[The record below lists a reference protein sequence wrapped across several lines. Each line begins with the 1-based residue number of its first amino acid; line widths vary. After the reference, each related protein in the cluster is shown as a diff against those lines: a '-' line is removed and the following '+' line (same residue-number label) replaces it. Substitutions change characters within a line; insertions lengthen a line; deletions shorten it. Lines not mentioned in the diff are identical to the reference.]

1 MDYLSDGN
9 KIICLINMTVMIDGE
24 TISINDVVLVAR
36 NFEKVG
42 FSRNSREKVI
52 KCRQFVESLVAGEQV
67 VYGVT
72 TGFGA
77 FDNVCISK
85 EKSEKLQENLI
96 LSHSTAVGPPLPQEV
111 VRAAMLLRA
120 NSLAKGYSGVRI
132 EIIETLIHMLNQ
144 RVHPMIP
151 GKGSLGASGDLA
163 NLAHMVL
170 VMLGKGEA
178 FYHGERMSGDLAMER
193 AGIITVR
200 LSSKEGLALINGTQ
214 VMTSIAALLVHDA
227 RILVKSSEI
236 TASMS
241 LEALKGTARAYDE
254 KVGRVRPHTGQITC
268 ADNLRR
274 LTADSEIM
282 ESHRYDKKVQ
292 DAYSLR
298 CIPQIVGAARD
309 ALSFVKEKVEIEI
322 NSATD
327 NPLLFPDEGEV
338 ISSGNFHGQV
348 MAISLDLLA
357 IALSEVASVSE
368 RRIERL
374 VNPQLSGLPAFL
386 TEKEGLDSG
395 FMVAQ
400 YTAAA
405 LVSENKV
412 LSHPASVDSIPTS
425 ANKEDHVSMGMT
437 AALKAR
443 QVFENASYVVAIEL
457 LCSAQGLDFRKPL
470 KAGAGAA
477 AAYELVRSRIE
488 HLTDDRIL
496 HYDIN
501 EARDMVLSGEV
512 LDAVEKV
519 IGELL

>member
-1 MDYLSDGN
+1 
-9 KIICLINMTVMIDGE
+9 
-24 TISINDVVLVAR
+24 
-36 NFEKVG
+36 
-42 FSRNSREKVI
+42 
-52 KCRQFVESLVAGEQV
+52 
-67 VYGVT
+67 
-72 TGFGA
+72 
-77 FDNVCISK
+77 
-85 EKSEKLQENLI
+85 
-96 LSHSTAVGPPLPQEV
+96 
-111 VRAAMLLRA
+111 
-120 NSLAKGYSGVRI
+120 
-132 EIIETLIHMLNQ
+132 MLN
-144 RVHPMIP
+144 RGVHPVIP
-151 GKGSLGASGDLA
+151 EKGSLGASGDLA

-178 FYHGERMSGDLAMER
+178 FYHGERVSGAEAMER
-193 AGIITVR
+193 AGIIKIV

-214 VMTSIAALLVHDA
+214 VITAIAALLVYDSQL
-227 RILVKSSEI
+227 LVKTSEI

-241 LEALKGTARAYDE
+241 LEALKGTGRAYDE
-254 KVGRVRPHTGQITC
+254 KVGRIRPHQGQITC
-268 ADNLRR
+268 AANLRR

-298 CIPQIVGAARD
+298 CIPQID
-309 ALSFVKEKVEIEI
+309 
-322 NSATD
+322 
-327 NPLLFPDEGEV
+327 EV

-348 MAISLDLLA
+348 IAISLDLLG
-357 IALSEVASVSE
+357 IALSEVASVCE

-425 ANKEDHVSMGMT
+425 ANKEDHVSMGMA

-443 QVFENASYVVAIEL
+443 NIFENASYVVAIEL
-457 LCSAQGLDFRKPL
+457 LCASQGLDFRKPL
-470 KAGAGAA
+470 RAGAGAE

-488 HLTDDRIL
+488 HLNDDRIL
-496 HYDIN
+496 HNDVN
-501 EARDMVLSGEV
+501 TSRDMVLTGEV
-512 LDAVEKV
+512 ISDVEKV
-519 IGELL
+519 VGELDGF

>member
-1 MDYLSDGN
+1 MFDEVLMPV
-9 KIICLINMTVMIDGE
+9 IIDGE
-24 TISINDVVLVAR
+24 TLSINDIVSVAR
-36 NFEKVG
+36 NLEKVKLSPDAG
-42 FSRNSREKVI
+42 KKVM
-52 KCRQFVESLVAGEQV
+52 KCREFVESLVASEKV

-77 FDNVCISK
+77 FDSIFISK
-85 EKSEKLQENLI
+85 EQSEKLQENLI
-96 LSHSTAVGPPLPQEV
+96 LSHSAGVGSPLPEDI

-120 NSLAKGYSGVRI
+120 NSLSKGYSGVRV
-132 EIIETLIHMLNQ
+132 EIIETLIHMLN
-144 RVHPMIP
+144 RGVHPVIP
-151 GKGSLGASGDLA
+151 EKGSLGASGDLA

-178 FYHGERMSGDLAMER
+178 FYKGDRMSGKDAMER
-193 AGIITVR
+193 AGISTIK

-214 VMTSIAALLVHDA
+214 VITAIAALLVYDSE
-227 RILVKSSEI
+227 ILVKTSEI
-236 TASMS
+236 TAAMS

-254 KVGRVRPHTGQITC
+254 KVSTVRPHRGQITC

-274 LTADSEIM
+274 LTAESEIM

-298 CIPQIVGAARD
+298 CIPQIIGATRD

-322 NSATD
+322 NAATD
-327 NPLLFPDEGEV
+327 NPLLFPDEDEV
-338 ISSGNFHGQV
+338 ISCGNFHGQII
-348 MAISLDLLA
+348 AISLDFLG
-357 IALSEVASVSE
+357 IALSEIASVSE

-374 VNPQLSGLPAFL
+374 VNPYLSELPAFL

-412 LSHPASVDSIPTS
+412 FAHPASVDSIPTS

-437 AALKAR
+437 AALKAGKI
-443 QVFENASYVVAIEL
+443 FENASYVVAVEL

-470 KAGAGAA
+470 RAGAGAE
-477 AAYELVRSRIE
+477 AAYKLVRSRIS
-488 HLTDDRIL
+488 HLKDDRIL
-496 HYDIN
+496 HHDIN
-501 EARDMVLSGEV
+501 KAREMVLKGEV
-512 LDAVEKV
+512 LSAVEDAV
-519 IGELL
+519 GELSGF

>member
-1 MDYLSDGN
+1 MPV
-9 KIICLINMTVMIDGE
+9 IIDGE
-24 TISINDVVLVAR
+24 TLSINDIVSVAR
-36 NFEKVG
+36 NFEKVELSPDAG
-42 FSRNSREKVI
+42 KKVM
-52 KCRQFVESLVAGEQV
+52 KCRKFVESLMTSEKV

-77 FDNVCISK
+77 FDSIFISK
-85 EKSEKLQENLI
+85 EQSEKLQENLI
-96 LSHSTAVGPPLPQEV
+96 LSHSAGVGNPLSEDI

-120 NSLAKGYSGVRI
+120 NSLSKGYSGVRL
-132 EIIETLIHMLNQ
+132 EIIETLIHMLN
-144 RVHPMIP
+144 RGVHPVIP
-151 GKGSLGASGDLA
+151 EKGSLGASGDLA

-178 FYHGERMSGDLAMER
+178 FYKGSRMSGKDVMEQ
-193 AGIITVR
+193 AGIPA
-200 LSSKEGLALINGTQ
+200 LKLLSKEGLALINGTQ
-214 VMTSIAALLVHDA
+214 VITAIAALLVYDSE
-227 RILVKSSEI
+227 ILVKTSEI

-254 KVGRVRPHTGQITC
+254 KVSMVRPHRGQITC

-274 LTADSEIM
+274 LTAKSEIM

-298 CIPQIVGAARD
+298 CIPQIIGATRD
-309 ALSFVKEKVEIEI
+309 ALSFVKEKVKIEI

-327 NPLLFPDEGEV
+327 NPLLFPDEDEV
-338 ISSGNFHGQV
+338 ISCGNFHGQII
-348 MAISLDLLA
+348 AISLDFLGIA
-357 IALSEVASVSE
+357 ISEMASVSE

-374 VNPQLSGLPAFL
+374 VNPYLSELPAFL

-412 LSHPASVDSIPTS
+412 FAHPASVDSIPTS
-425 ANKEDHVSMGMT
+425 ANKEDHVSMGMA
-437 AALKAR
+437 AALKAMKI
-443 QVFENASYVVAIEL
+443 FENASYVVAIEL

-470 KAGAGAA
+470 RAGTGAE
-477 AAYELVRSRIE
+477 AAYSLVRSWIS
-488 HLTDDRIL
+488 HLKDDRIL
-496 HYDIN
+496 HHDIN
-501 EARDMVLSGEV
+501 KARKMVLKGEV
-512 LDAVEKV
+512 LSAVEDAV
-519 IGELL
+519 GELRGF

>member
-1 MDYLSDGN
+1 MT
-9 KIICLINMTVMIDGE
+9 LIIDGE
-24 TISINDVVLVAR
+24 TLSINDVFSVAR
-36 NFEKVG
+36 NFEKVEL
-42 FSRNSREKVI
+42 SPDARNKVM
-52 KCRQFVESLVAGEQV
+52 KCRKFVESLVAAEKI

-77 FDNVCISK
+77 FDSVFISK
-85 EKSEKLQENLI
+85 EESAKLQENLI
-96 LSHSTAVGPPLPQEV
+96 LSHSAGVGDPLPEDI

-120 NSLAKGYSGVRI
+120 NSLSKGYSGVRV
-132 EIIETLIHMLNQ
+132 EIIETLIHMLNLG
-144 RVHPMIP
+144 VHPVIP
-151 GKGSLGASGDLA
+151 EKGSLGASGDLA

-178 FYHGERMSGDLAMER
+178 FYKGNRINGKEAMDM
-193 AGIITVR
+193 AGIPTAE

-214 VMTSIAALLVHDA
+214 IITAIAALLVHDSQ
-227 RILVKSSEI
+227 ILVKTSEI
-236 TASMS
+236 IASMS

-254 KVGRVRPHTGQITC
+254 KISKVRPHEGQITC

-274 LTADSEIM
+274 LTAQSEIM

-298 CIPQIVGAARD
+298 CIPQIIGATRD
-309 ALSFVKEKVEIEI
+309 ALSFVKKNVEIEL

-327 NPLLFPDEGEV
+327 NPLLFPDEDEV
-338 ISSGNFHGQV
+338 ISCGNFHGQII
-348 MAISLDLLA
+348 AISLDLLG
-357 IALSEVASVSE
+357 IALSEIASVSE

-374 VNPQLSGLPAFL
+374 VNPYLSELPAFL

-412 LSHPASVDSIPTS
+412 FAHPASVDSIPTS

-443 QVFENASYVVAIEL
+443 KIFENASYVVAIEF

-470 KAGAGAA
+470 KPGMGTE
-477 AAYELVRSRIE
+477 AAYKLIRSKIS
-488 HLTDDRIL
+488 HLRDDRIL
-496 HYDIN
+496 HPDIN
-501 EARDMVLSGEV
+501 KARDMVIRGDVLS
-512 LDAVEKV
+512 AVENAVGKL
-519 IGELL
+519 GGF

>member
-1 MDYLSDGN
+1 
-9 KIICLINMTVMIDGE
+9 MTVIIDGE
-24 TISINDVVLVAR
+24 TLSLKDIVSVAR
-36 NFEKVG
+36 RSEKVG
-42 FSRNSREKVI
+42 LSQDARQKVTR
-52 KCRQFVESLVAGEQV
+52 CRRFVEELVAGEKV

-77 FDNVCISK
+77 FDSVFISK
-85 EKSEKLQENLI
+85 EQSDQLQENLI
-96 LSHSTAVGPPLPQEV
+96 LSHSAAVGEPLPEEI
-111 VRAAMLLRA
+111 VRAVMLLRA
-120 NSLAKGYSGVRI
+120 NSLAKGYSGVRV
-132 EIIETLIHMLNQ
+132 EIIETLIHMLNHG
-144 RVHPMIP
+144 VHPVIP
-151 GKGSLGASGDLA
+151 EKGSLGASGDLA

-178 FYHGERMSGDLAMER
+178 FFHGERMRGNDAMER
-193 AGIITVR
+193 AGIMTIR

-214 VMTSIAALLVHDA
+214 VITAMAALLVHDSQ
-227 RILVKSSEI
+227 ILIKTSEI

-254 KVGRVRPHTGQITC
+254 KVGMIRPHRGQVVS
-268 ADNLRR
+268 AHNLRR
-274 LTADSEIM
+274 LTSESEIM

-309 ALSFVKEKVEIEI
+309 ALWFVKERIEIEI

-327 NPLLFPDEGEV
+327 NPLLFPEEDEV
-338 ISSGNFHGQV
+338 ISSGNFHGQPI
-348 MAISLDLLA
+348 AISLDFLG
-357 IALSEVASVSE
+357 IALSEVASVCE

-374 VNPQLSGLPAFL
+374 VNPHLSGLPAFL

-425 ANKEDHVSMGMT
+425 ANKEDHVSMGMA

-443 QVFENASYVVAIEL
+443 RIFENASYVVAIEL
-457 LCSAQGLDFRKPL
+457 LCAAQGLDFRMPL
-470 KAGAGAA
+470 RSGAGAE
-477 AAYELVRSRIE
+477 AAYELVRSQIS
-488 HLTDDRIL
+488 HLKDDRIL
-496 HYDIN
+496 HDDIN
-501 EARDMVLSGEV
+501 RARDTVISGEV
-512 LDAVEKV
+512 LLAVERVVGKL
-519 IGELL
+519 E

>member
-1 MDYLSDGN
+1 MT
-9 KIICLINMTVMIDGE
+9 LIIDGE
-24 TISINDVVLVAR
+24 TLSINHIVSVAR
-36 NFEKVG
+36 DFEIVG
-42 FSRNSREKVI
+42 LSEHSKEKVI
-52 KCRQFVESLVAGEQV
+52 KCREFVESLVAGEKV

-77 FDNVCISK
+77 FDNVFISK
-85 EKSEKLQENLI
+85 EQSDKLQENLI
-96 LSHSTAVGPPLPQEV
+96 LSHSAAVGPPLPEEV
-111 VRAAMLLRA
+111 VRATMLLRA
-120 NSLAKGYSGVRI
+120 NSLSKGHSGVRVV
-132 EIIETLIHMLNQ
+132 IIETLIHMLNKG
-144 RVHPMIP
+144 VHPVIP
-151 GKGSLGASGDLA
+151 EKGSLGASGDLA

-178 FYHGERMSGDLAMER
+178 FFQGERMSGTQAMER
-193 AGIITVR
+193 AGIITIK

-214 VMTSIAALLVHDA
+214 VMTAIAALLVHDFQ
-227 RILVKSSEI
+227 ILIKTSEV

-254 KVGRVRPHTGQITC
+254 KVGRIRPHNGQITC
-268 ADNLRR
+268 ACNLRR

-282 ESHRYDKKVQ
+282 ESHKYDKKVQ

-298 CIPQIVGAARD
+298 CIPQIVGAGRD

-322 NSATD
+322 NSVTD
-327 NPLLFPDEGEV
+327 NPLLFPDEDEV

-348 MAISLDLLA
+348 MAISLDFLG
-357 IALSEVASVSE
+357 IALSEVASVCE

-425 ANKEDHVSMGMT
+425 ANKEDHVSMGMA

-443 QVFENASYVVAIEL
+443 RIFENALYVVAIEL
-457 LCSAQGLDFRKPL
+457 LCAAQGLDFRKPL
-470 KAGAGAA
+470 KAGVGAE

-488 HLTDDRIL
+488 HLKEDRIL

-501 EARDMVLSGEV
+501 EARDMVFSGEV
-512 LDAVEKV
+512 LEAIEKV
-519 IGELL
+519 MGELE

>member
-1 MDYLSDGN
+1 MPV
-9 KIICLINMTVMIDGE
+9 IIDGE
-24 TISINDVVLVAR
+24 TLSINDIVSVAR
-36 NFEKVG
+36 NFEKVELSHDAG
-42 FSRNSREKVI
+42 KKVM
-52 KCRQFVESLVAGEQV
+52 KCRDFVESLVASEKV

-77 FDNVCISK
+77 FDSVFISK
-85 EKSEKLQENLI
+85 EQSEKLQENLI
-96 LSHSTAVGPPLPQEV
+96 LSHSAGVGDPFPEDI
-111 VRAAMLLRA
+111 VRAVMLLRA
-120 NSLAKGYSGVRI
+120 NSLSKGYSGVRVD
-132 EIIETLIHMLNQ
+132 IIETLIDMINCG
-144 RVHPMIP
+144 VHPVIP
-151 GKGSLGASGDLA
+151 EKGSLGASGDLA

-178 FYHGERMSGDLAMER
+178 FYKGERMSGKDAMER
-193 AGIITVR
+193 AGIPVIK

-214 VMTSIAALLVHDA
+214 VITAIAALLVHDSQV
-227 RILVKSSEI
+227 LVKTSEI

-241 LEALKGTARAYDE
+241 LEALKGTARAFDE
-254 KVGRVRPHTGQITC
+254 KVSMVRPHKGQITC

-282 ESHRYDKKVQ
+282 ESHRYDNKVQ

-298 CIPQIVGAARD
+298 CIPQIIGATRD

-327 NPLLFPDEGEV
+327 NPLLFPDKGEV
-338 ISSGNFHGQV
+338 ISCGNFHGQII
-348 MAISLDLLA
+348 AISHDLLG
-357 IALSEVASVSE
+357 IALSEIASVSE

-374 VNPQLSGLPAFL
+374 VNPYLSELPAFL

-412 LSHPASVDSIPTS
+412 FAHPASVDSIPTS
-425 ANKEDHVSMGMT
+425 ANKEDHVSMGMA

-443 QVFENASYVVAIEL
+443 KIFENASYVIAIEL

-470 KAGAGAA
+470 KAGTGVE
-477 AAYELVRSRIE
+477 AAYKLVRSKIS
-488 HLTDDRIL
+488 HLKDDRIL
-496 HYDIN
+496 HPDIN
-501 EARDMVLSGEV
+501 EARDMVIRGEV
-512 LDAVEKV
+512 LSAAEKAV
-519 IGELL
+519 GELAGL

>member
-1 MDYLSDGN
+1 MP
-9 KIICLINMTVMIDGE
+9 VVIDGE
-24 TISINDVVLVAR
+24 TLSINDVVSVAR
-36 NFEKVG
+36 NFEKVEL
-42 FSRNSREKVI
+42 SADAKQKVV
-52 KCRQFVESLVAGEQV
+52 KCRKFVESLVASEKV

-77 FDNVCISK
+77 LDNIFISK
-85 EKSEKLQENLI
+85 EQSERLQENLI
-96 LSHSTAVGPPLPQEV
+96 LSHSTGVGDALPEDV
-111 VRAAMLLRA
+111 VRAVMLLRA
-120 NSLAKGYSGVRI
+120 NSLSKGYSGVRA
-132 EIIETLIHMLNQ
+132 EIIETLIHMLNSSIY
-144 RVHPMIP
+144 PIIP
-151 GKGSLGASGDLA
+151 EKGSLGASGDLA

-170 VMLGKGEA
+170 IMLGKGEA
-178 FYHGERMSGDLAMER
+178 FYKGERMSGKDAMAR
-193 AGIITVR
+193 AGIPLIK

-214 VMTSIAALLVHDA
+214 VITAIAALLIHDSD
-227 RILVKSSEI
+227 ILIKTSEI

-241 LEALKGTARAYDE
+241 LEALKGTARAFDE
-254 KVGRVRPHTGQITC
+254 KVGRVRPHKGQMTC
-268 ADNLRR
+268 AGNLRR
-274 LTADSEIM
+274 LTAQSEIM

-298 CIPQIVGAARD
+298 CIPQIICATRD

-327 NPLLFPDEGEV
+327 NPLLFPDEDEV
-338 ISSGNFHGQV
+338 ISCGNFHGQIIAV
-348 MAISLDLLA
+348 SLDLMG
-357 IALSEVASVSE
+357 IALSEIASVSE

-374 VNPQLSGLPAFL
+374 VNPYLSELPAFL

-412 LSHPASVDSIPTS
+412 LAHPASVDSIPTS

-443 QVFENASYVVAIEL
+443 KIFENVSYVVAIEL

-470 KAGAGAA
+470 RAGAGAEA
-477 AAYELVRSRIE
+477 AFKLVRSKIP
-488 HLTDDRIL
+488 HLEDDRIM
-496 HYDIN
+496 HHDIN
-501 EARDMVLSGEV
+501 KARDMVLNREV
-512 LDAVEKV
+512 LSTVENA
-519 IGELL
+519 IGELSGI

>member
-1 MDYLSDGN
+1 
-9 KIICLINMTVMIDGE
+9 MTVIIDGE
-24 TISINDVVLVAR
+24 TLSINHIVSVAR
-36 NFEKVG
+36 DFEKVG
-42 FSRNSREKVI
+42 FSENSKKKVI
-52 KCRQFVESLVAGEQV
+52 KCREFVESLVAGEKV

-77 FDNVCISK
+77 FDNVFISK
-85 EKSEKLQENLI
+85 EKSDKLQENLI
-96 LSHSTAVGPPLPQEV
+96 LSHSAAVGPPLPEDV
-111 VRAAMLLRA
+111 VRATMLLRA
-120 NSLAKGYSGVRI
+120 NSLSKGHSGVRVV
-132 EIIETLIHMLNQ
+132 IIETLIHMLNKG
-144 RVHPMIP
+144 VHPVIP
-151 GKGSLGASGDLA
+151 EKGSLGASGDLA

-178 FYHGERMSGDLAMER
+178 FYQGERMSGTQAMER
-193 AGIITVR
+193 AGIITIK

-214 VMTSIAALLVHDA
+214 VMTAIAALLVHDFQ
-227 RILVKSSEI
+227 ILIKTSEI

-241 LEALKGTARAYDE
+241 LEALKGTARAYDG
-254 KVGRVRPHTGQITC
+254 KVGLIRPHNGQITC
-268 ADNLRR
+268 ACNLRR

-282 ESHRYDKKVQ
+282 ESHKYDKKVQ

-298 CIPQIVGAARD
+298 CIPQIVGAGRD

-322 NSATD
+322 NSVTD
-327 NPLLFPDEGEV
+327 NPLLFPDEDEV

-348 MAISLDLLA
+348 MAISLDFLGIA
-357 IALSEVASVSE
+357 ISEVASVCE

-425 ANKEDHVSMGMT
+425 ANKEDHVSMGMA

-443 QVFENASYVVAIEL
+443 RIFENALYVVAIEL
-457 LCSAQGLDFRKPL
+457 LCAAQGLDFRKPL
-470 KAGAGAA
+470 KAGVGAE

-488 HLTDDRIL
+488 HLKEDRIL

-501 EARDMVLSGEV
+501 EARDMVFSGEV
-512 LDAVEKV
+512 LEAIEKV
-519 IGELL
+519 MGELE

>member
-1 MDYLSDGN
+1 MT
-9 KIICLINMTVMIDGE
+9 LIIDGE
-24 TISINDVVLVAR
+24 TLSINHIVSVAR
-36 NFEKVG
+36 DFEKVG
-42 FSRNSREKVI
+42 LSENSKEKVI
-52 KCRQFVESLVAGEQV
+52 KCREFVESLVAGEKV

-77 FDNVCISK
+77 FDNVFISK
-85 EKSEKLQENLI
+85 EQSDKLQENLI
-96 LSHSTAVGPPLPQEV
+96 LSHSAAVGPPLPEEV
-111 VRAAMLLRA
+111 VRATMLLRA
-120 NSLAKGYSGVRI
+120 NSLSKGHSGVRVVV
-132 EIIETLIHMLNQ
+132 IETLIHMLNKG
-144 RVHPMIP
+144 VHPVIP
-151 GKGSLGASGDLA
+151 EKGSLGASGDLA

-178 FYHGERMSGDLAMER
+178 FYHGERMSGSKAMEM
-193 AGIITVR
+193 AGIITIK

-214 VMTSIAALLVHDA
+214 VMTAIAALLVHDSQ
-227 RILVKSSEI
+227 ILIKTSEVS
-236 TASMS
+236 ASMS
-241 LEALKGTARAYDE
+241 LEALKGTARAYDK
-254 KVGRVRPHTGQITC
+254 KVGLIRPHNGQITC
-268 ADNLRR
+268 ARNLRR

-298 CIPQIVGAARD
+298 CIPQIVGAGRD

-322 NSATD
+322 NSVTD
-327 NPLLFPDEGEV
+327 NPLLFPDEDEV

-348 MAISLDLLA
+348 MAISLDFLG
-357 IALSEVASVSE
+357 IALSEVASVCE

-374 VNPQLSGLPAFL
+374 VNPHLSSLPAFL

-425 ANKEDHVSMGMT
+425 ANKEDHVSMGMA

-443 QVFENASYVVAIEL
+443 RIFDNALYVVAIEL
-457 LCSAQGLDFRKPL
+457 LCAAQGLDFRKPL
-470 KAGAGAA
+470 KAGVGAE
-477 AAYELVRSRIE
+477 AAYEMVRSRIE
-488 HLTDDRIL
+488 HLEEDRIL

-501 EARDMVLSGEV
+501 EARDMVFSGEV
-512 LDAVEKV
+512 LEATEKV
-519 IGELL
+519 TGELE

>member
-1 MDYLSDGN
+1 
-9 KIICLINMTVMIDGE
+9 MTAIIDGE
-24 TISINDVVLVAR
+24 TLSINDVVSVAR
-36 NFEKVG
+36 NFEKVEL
-42 FSRNSREKVI
+42 SPDARKKVM
-52 KCRQFVESLVAGEQV
+52 KCREFVESLVASEKV

-77 FDNVCISK
+77 FDSVFISK
-85 EKSEKLQENLI
+85 EQSEKLQENLI
-96 LSHSTAVGPPLPQEV
+96 LSHSAAVGDPLSEDI
-111 VRAAMLLRA
+111 VRATMLLRA
-120 NSLAKGYSGVRI
+120 NSLSKAYSGVRV
-132 EIIETLIHMLNQ
+132 EIIETLIIMLNGG
-144 RVHPMIP
+144 VHPVIP
-151 GKGSLGASGDLA
+151 EKGSLGASGDLA

-178 FYHGERMSGDLAMER
+178 FYKGDRMSGKDAMER
-193 AGIITVR
+193 AGISTVK

-214 VMTSIAALLVHDA
+214 VTTAIAALLVNDSE
-227 RILVKSSEI
+227 ILVKTSEI

-254 KVGRVRPHTGQITC
+254 KVSMVRPHRGQITC

-274 LTADSEIM
+274 LTVQSEIM

-298 CIPQIVGAARD
+298 CIPQIIGATRD

-327 NPLLFPDEGEV
+327 NPLLFPDEDEV
-338 ISSGNFHGQV
+338 ISCGNFHGQII
-348 MAISLDLLA
+348 AISLDFLGIA
-357 IALSEVASVSE
+357 ISEIASVCE

-374 VNPQLSGLPAFL
+374 VNPYLSELPAFL

-412 LSHPASVDSIPTS
+412 FAHPASVDSIPTS
-425 ANKEDHVSMGMT
+425 ANKEDHVSMGMA

-443 QVFENASYVVAIEL
+443 KIFENALYVVAIEL

-470 KAGAGAA
+470 RAGVGAE
-477 AAYELVRSRIE
+477 AAYKLVRSRIS
-488 HLTDDRIL
+488 HLKDDRIL
-496 HYDIN
+496 HHDIN
-501 EARDMVLSGEV
+501 KARDMVLRGEV
-512 LDAVEKV
+512 VSAVEDV
-519 IGELL
+519 VGGLSGF

>member
-1 MDYLSDGN
+1 
-9 KIICLINMTVMIDGE
+9 MTVIIDGE
-24 TISINDVVLVAR
+24 TLSINDVVSVAR
-36 NFEKVG
+36 YFEKVDLSLDSG
-42 FSRNSREKVI
+42 KKVT
-52 KCRQFVESLVAGEQV
+52 KCRDFVESLVADEKV

-77 FDNVCISK
+77 FDNVFISK
-85 EKSEKLQENLI
+85 EQSDKLQENLI
-96 LSHSTAVGPPLPQEV
+96 LSHAAAVGPPLPEDV
-111 VRAAMLLRA
+111 VRATMLLRA
-120 NSLAKGYSGVRI
+120 NSLSKGYSGVRI
-132 EIIETLIHMLNQ
+132 EIIETLVHMLNQ
-144 RVHPMIP
+144 KVHPVIP
-151 GKGSLGASGDLA
+151 EKGSLGASGDLA

-178 FYHGERMSGDLAMER
+178 FYHGERMSGSQAMVR
-193 AGIITVR
+193 AGIITIR

-214 VMTSIAALLVHDA
+214 VMTAIAALLVHDSQ
-227 RILVKSSEI
+227 ILIKSSEI

-254 KVGRVRPHTGQITC
+254 KVGRVRPHNGQVTC

-274 LTADSEIM
+274 LTVDSEIM

-298 CIPQIVGAARD
+298 CIPQIVGAGRD
-309 ALSFVKEKVEIEI
+309 ALSFVREKVEIEI

-327 NPLLFPDEGEV
+327 NPLLFPDEDEV
-338 ISSGNFHGQV
+338 ISCGNFHGQV
-348 MAISLDLLA
+348 MAISLDFLG
-357 IALSEVASVSE
+357 IALSEVASVCE

-386 TEKEGLDSG
+386 TEKEGLNSG

-443 QVFENASYVVAIEL
+443 RIFDNASFVVAIEL
-457 LCSAQGLDFRKPL
+457 LCAAQGLDFRKPL
-470 KAGAGAA
+470 KAGAGAE

-488 HLTDDRIL
+488 HLADDRIL

-501 EARDMVLSGEV
+501 EAHDMVVSGEV
-512 LDAVEKV
+512 LKAVEKIV
-519 IGELL
+519 GELA

>member
-1 MDYLSDGN
+1 
-9 KIICLINMTVMIDGE
+9 MTVIIDGE
-24 TISINDVVLVAR
+24 TLSINDVVSVAR
-36 NFEKVG
+36 NFEKVDLALDSG
-42 FSRNSREKVI
+42 KKVI
-52 KCRQFVESLVAGEQV
+52 KCREFVESLVADEKV

-77 FDNVCISK
+77 FDNVFISK
-85 EKSEKLQENLI
+85 EQSDKLQENLI
-96 LSHSTAVGPPLPQEV
+96 LSHAAAVGPPLPEDV
-111 VRAAMLLRA
+111 VRATMLLRA
-120 NSLAKGYSGVRI
+120 NSLSKGYSGVRI
-132 EIIETLIHMLNQ
+132 EIIETLVHMLNQ
-144 RVHPMIP
+144 KVHPFIP
-151 GKGSLGASGDLA
+151 EKGSLGASGDLA

-178 FYHGERMSGDLAMER
+178 FYHGERMSGSRAMER
-193 AGIITVR
+193 AGIITIR

-214 VMTSIAALLVHDA
+214 VMTAIAALLVHDA
-227 RILVKSSEI
+227 GILVKSSEI

-254 KVGRVRPHTGQITC
+254 KVGRVRPHNGQVTC

-298 CIPQIVGAARD
+298 CIPQIVGAGRD
-309 ALSFVKEKVEIEI
+309 ALSFVREKVEIEI

-327 NPLLFPDEGEV
+327 NPLLFPDEDEV

-348 MAISLDLLA
+348 MAISLDFLG
-357 IALSEVASVSE
+357 IALSEVASVCE

-425 ANKEDHVSMGMT
+425 ANKEDHVSMGMA

-443 QVFENASYVVAIEL
+443 RIFENASFVVAIEL
-457 LCSAQGLDFRKPL
+457 LCAAQGLDFRKPL
-470 KAGAGAA
+470 KAGAGAE
-477 AAYELVRSRIE
+477 AAYELIRSRIE
-488 HLTDDRIL
+488 HLADDRIL
-496 HYDIN
+496 HSDIN
-501 EARDMVLSGEV
+501 TAREMILSGEV
-512 LDAVEKV
+512 LETVEKRV
-519 IGELL
+519 GKLD

>member
-1 MDYLSDGN
+1 
-9 KIICLINMTVMIDGE
+9 MTVTIDGE
-24 TISINDVVLVAR
+24 TLSITDVVSVAR
-36 NFEKVG
+36 NFEKVEL
-42 FSRNSREKVI
+42 SSDARQKVN
-52 KCRQFVESLVAGEQV
+52 KCRKFVESLVAGEKV

-77 FDNVCISK
+77 FDNVFISK
-85 EKSEKLQENLI
+85 EQSDKLQENLI
-96 LSHSTAVGPPLPQEV
+96 LSHSVAIGKPLPEEV
-111 VRAAMLLRA
+111 VRAAMMLRA
-120 NSLAKGYSGVRI
+120 NSLSKGYSGVRV
-132 EIIETLIHMLNQ
+132 EIIETLIHMLN
-144 RVHPMIP
+144 RGVHPVIP
-151 GKGSLGASGDLA
+151 EKGSLGASGDLA

-178 FYHGERMSGDLAMER
+178 FYHGEKVSGAEAMER
-193 AGIITVR
+193 AGIIKIV

-214 VMTSIAALLVHDA
+214 VITAIAALLVHDS
-227 RILVKSSEI
+227 RILVKTSEI

-241 LEALKGTARAYDE
+241 LEALKGTGRAYDE
-254 KVGRVRPHTGQITC
+254 KVGRIRPHQGQITC
-268 ADNLRR
+268 AANLRR
-274 LTADSEIM
+274 LIADSEIM

-309 ALSFVKEKVEIEI
+309 ALSFVRTKVEIEI

-327 NPLLFPDEGEV
+327 NPLLFPEEDEV

-348 MAISLDLLA
+348 IAISLDLLG
-357 IALSEVASVSE
+357 IALSEVASVCE

-443 QVFENASYVVAIEL
+443 NIFENASYVVAIEL
-457 LCSAQGLDFRKPL
+457 LCASQGLDFRKPL
-470 KAGAGAA
+470 RAGAGAE

-488 HLTDDRIL
+488 HLKDDRIL
-496 HYDIN
+496 HNDVN
-501 EARDMVLSGEV
+501 TSRDMVLTGEV
-512 LDAVEKV
+512 ISYVEKV
-519 IGELL
+519 VGELDGF

>member
-1 MDYLSDGN
+1 
-9 KIICLINMTVMIDGE
+9 MTVIIDGE
-24 TISINDVVLVAR
+24 TLSINHIVSVAR
-36 NFEKVG
+36 DFEKVG
-42 FSRNSREKVI
+42 FSENSKKKVI
-52 KCRQFVESLVAGEQV
+52 KCREFVESLVAGEKV

-77 FDNVCISK
+77 FDNVFISK
-85 EKSEKLQENLI
+85 EQSDKLQENLI
-96 LSHSTAVGPPLPQEV
+96 LSHSAAVGPPLPEEV
-111 VRAAMLLRA
+111 VRATMLLRA
-120 NSLAKGYSGVRI
+120 NSLSKGHSGVRVV
-132 EIIETLIHMLNQ
+132 IIETLIHMLNKG
-144 RVHPMIP
+144 VHPVIP
-151 GKGSLGASGDLA
+151 EKGSLGASGDLA

-178 FYHGERMSGDLAMER
+178 FYQGERMSGTQAMER
-193 AGIITVR
+193 AGIITIK

-214 VMTSIAALLVHDA
+214 VMTAIAALLVHDSQ
-227 RILVKSSEI
+227 ILIKTSEI

-254 KVGRVRPHTGQITC
+254 KVGRIRPHNGQITC
-268 ADNLRR
+268 ACNLRR

-298 CIPQIVGAARD
+298 CIPQIVGASRD

-322 NSATD
+322 NSVTD
-327 NPLLFPDEGEV
+327 NPLLFPDEDEV

-348 MAISLDLLA
+348 MAISLDFLG
-357 IALSEVASVSE
+357 IALSEVASVCE

-425 ANKEDHVSMGMT
+425 ANKEDHVSMGMA

-443 QVFENASYVVAIEL
+443 RIFENALYVVAIEL
-457 LCSAQGLDFRKPL
+457 LCAAQGLDFRKPL
-470 KAGAGAA
+470 KAGVGAK

-488 HLTDDRIL
+488 HLKEDRIL

-501 EARDMVLSGEV
+501 EARDMVFSGEV
-512 LDAVEKV
+512 LEAIEKV
-519 IGELL
+519 MGELE

>member
-1 MDYLSDGN
+1 
-9 KIICLINMTVMIDGE
+9 MTVIIDGE
-24 TISINDVVLVAR
+24 TLSINDVVSVAR
-36 NFEKVG
+36 YFEKVDLSLDSG
-42 FSRNSREKVI
+42 KKVT
-52 KCRQFVESLVAGEQV
+52 KCRDFVESLVADEKV

-77 FDNVCISK
+77 FDNVFISK
-85 EKSEKLQENLI
+85 EQSDKLQENLI
-96 LSHSTAVGPPLPQEV
+96 LSHAAAVGPPLPEEV
-111 VRAAMLLRA
+111 VRATMLLRA
-120 NSLAKGYSGVRI
+120 NSLSKGYSGVRI
-132 EIIETLIHMLNQ
+132 EIIETLVHMLNQ
-144 RVHPMIP
+144 KVHPVIP
-151 GKGSLGASGDLA
+151 EKGSLGASGDLA

-178 FYHGERMSGDLAMER
+178 FYHGERMSGSQAMVR
-193 AGIITVR
+193 AGIITIR

-214 VMTSIAALLVHDA
+214 VMTAIAALLVHDSQ
-227 RILVKSSEI
+227 ILIKSSEI

-254 KVGRVRPHTGQITC
+254 KVGRVRPHNGQVTC

-274 LTADSEIM
+274 LTVDSEIM

-298 CIPQIVGAARD
+298 CIPQIVGASRD
-309 ALSFVKEKVEIEI
+309 ALSFVREKVEIEI

-327 NPLLFPDEGEV
+327 NPLLFPDEDEI

-348 MAISLDLLA
+348 IAISLDFLG
-357 IALSEVASVSE
+357 IALSEVASVCE

-386 TEKEGLDSG
+386 TEKEGLNSG

-400 YTAAA
+400 YTAVA

-443 QVFENASYVVAIEL
+443 RIFDNASFVVAIEL
-457 LCSAQGLDFRKPL
+457 LCAAQGLDFRKPL
-470 KAGAGAA
+470 KAGAGAG
-477 AAYELVRSRIE
+477 AAYELVRSSIE
-488 HLTDDRIL
+488 HLADDRIL

-501 EARDMVLSGEV
+501 EAHDMVVSGEV
-512 LDAVEKV
+512 LKAVEKIV
-519 IGELL
+519 GELA

>member
-1 MDYLSDGN
+1 
-9 KIICLINMTVMIDGE
+9 MTAIIDGE
-24 TISINDVVLVAR
+24 TLSINDVVSVAR
-36 NFEKVG
+36 NFEKVEL
-42 FSRNSREKVI
+42 SPDARKKVM
-52 KCRQFVESLVAGEQV
+52 KCREFVESLVASEKV

-77 FDNVCISK
+77 FDSVFISK
-85 EKSEKLQENLI
+85 EQSEKLQENLI
-96 LSHSTAVGPPLPQEV
+96 LSHSAAVGDPLSEDI
-111 VRAAMLLRA
+111 VRATMLLRA
-120 NSLAKGYSGVRI
+120 NSLSKAYSGVRV
-132 EIIETLIHMLNQ
+132 EIIETLIIMLNGG
-144 RVHPMIP
+144 VHPVIP
-151 GKGSLGASGDLA
+151 EKGSLGASGDLA

-178 FYHGERMSGDLAMER
+178 FYKGDRMSGKDAMER
-193 AGIITVR
+193 AGISTVK

-214 VMTSIAALLVHDA
+214 VTTAIAALLVNDSE
-227 RILVKSSEI
+227 ILVKTSEI

-254 KVGRVRPHTGQITC
+254 KVSMVRPHRGQITC

-274 LTADSEIM
+274 LTVQSEIM

-298 CIPQIVGAARD
+298 CIPQIIGATRD

-327 NPLLFPDEGEV
+327 NPLLFPEEDEV
-338 ISSGNFHGQV
+338 ISCGNFHGQII
-348 MAISLDLLA
+348 AISLDFLGIA
-357 IALSEVASVSE
+357 ISEIASVCE

-374 VNPQLSGLPAFL
+374 VNPYLSELPAFL

-412 LSHPASVDSIPTS
+412 FAHPASVDSIPTS
-425 ANKEDHVSMGMT
+425 ANKEDHVSMGMG
-437 AALKAR
+437 AALKALKI
-443 QVFENASYVVAIEL
+443 FENASYVVAIEL

-470 KAGAGAA
+470 RAGVGAE
-477 AAYELVRSRIE
+477 AAYKLVRSRIP
-488 HLTDDRIL
+488 HLKDDRIL
-496 HYDIN
+496 HHDIN
-501 EARDMVLSGEV
+501 QARDMVLKGEV
-512 LDAVEKV
+512 VSAVEDV
-519 IGELL
+519 VGELDGF